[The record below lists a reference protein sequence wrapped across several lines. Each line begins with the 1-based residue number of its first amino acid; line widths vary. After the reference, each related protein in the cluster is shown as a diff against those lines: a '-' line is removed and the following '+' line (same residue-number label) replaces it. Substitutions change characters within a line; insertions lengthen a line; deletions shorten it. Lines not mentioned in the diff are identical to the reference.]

1 VISGSGMMI
10 LKPTDTL
17 LNSGL
22 TTTIEQRNTTDS
34 VWLAPHRVKNS
45 NISKNLFPIL
55 CQHFKNLQCKLDS
68 ATIQKLTYIEVYDII
83 SNIIYYD
90 MSSIVHT
97 QPGAHAYAVQKSRDS
112 ILLAY

>member
-1 VISGSGMMI
+1 MISGSGMMI

-68 ATIQKLTYIEVYDII
+68 ATIHKLTYF
-83 SNIIYYD
+83 IYY
-90 MSSIVHT
+90 
-97 QPGAHAYAVQKSRDS
+97 
-112 ILLAY
+112 ILLFLIYSIFMSHSPSANLLPEGSVPLESQPLF